1 MKRQSIFIF
10 GALISLTGCTGG
22 EPLYRFIFNPE
33 TLVPQTTTL
42 ILDKGEKLTFWNSL
56 NVTYKPPITLGFYIT
71 ITAER
76 EPPIEILCDALNP
89 TLTFMSSTIEKG
101 NYIDKSWK
109 IARMKCE
116 FGPIEKKK
124 AVIITSTP
132 KVNGIGTLQI
142 NRLILELKN

>member
-1 MKRQSIFIF
+1 M
-10 GALISLTGCTGG
+10 
-22 EPLYRFIFNPE
+22 
-33 TLVPQTTTL
+33 
-42 ILDKGEKLTFWNSL
+42 
-56 NVTYKPPITLGFYIT
+56 TYKSPIALVFYIT
-71 ITAER
+71 IKAEGK
-76 EPPIEILCDALNP
+76 PPIEILCDVLNP
-89 TLTFMSSTIEKG
+89 PLTFMSSTIEKG

-124 AVIITSTP
+124 AVTIISTP